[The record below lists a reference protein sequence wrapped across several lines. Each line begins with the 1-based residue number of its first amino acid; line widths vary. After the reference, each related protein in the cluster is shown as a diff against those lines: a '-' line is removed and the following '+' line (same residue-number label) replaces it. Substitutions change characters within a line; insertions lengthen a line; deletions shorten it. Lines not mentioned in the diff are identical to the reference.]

1 MGFYL
6 RKGFNFGPLRVNLS
20 KSGLGLSAGVTG
32 ARIGV
37 NAQGRAYVHGG
48 RHGLYYR
55 KNLPIGS
62 KSTSSSRGKIS
73 NSSYEEEMFSD
84 TGLTYKIMDLT
95 RQKLVL
101 EPLFPSDRKIYLY
114 SGLSALLVGI
124 FSTATSFK
132 IMILLTGALLITWF
146 ILGKLRNKNLKKALG
161 SLQRLDSHQQTEVNW
176 IQYIQNVNQKDRKL
190 LAIHTLDAWLENQ
203 ISEGCLISLEK
214 LLSFLPIYREK
225 ALSIAL
231 GHYNDVVQ
239 SALAD
244 HQFEDSENEFIE
256 AIEDNWSI
264 PADEIQQERKLI
276 DSFRMLRQ
284 IQQEELPL
292 KSFSRDLVAGEKP
305 YFEGEG
311 RLLVLRVLDSWQ
323 ANRVRYKTKG
333 YQLDMEGII
342 RISNRVVEIHE
353 GRNIRTYPIR
363 QVEDIHLSLGE
374 GVVEVYL
381 LNRKQPLVFTS
392 PDLFEF
398 SAVLLKASGQTD
410 L

>member
-32 ARIGV
+32 ARLGV
-37 NAQGRAYVHGG
+37 SSQGRAYVHGG

-55 KNLPIGS
+55 KNLPTGS
-62 KSTSSSRGKIS
+62 KSTSFSRGKIS
-73 NSSYEEEMFSD
+73 NSSHEEEMFSD

-101 EPLFPSDRKIYLY
+101 EPLFHLGRKIYLY

-124 FSTATSFK
+124 FSTATIFK
-132 IMILLTGALLITWF
+132 MLMLLIGALLITWF
-146 ILGKLRNKNLKKALG
+146 VLGKLRQKNLKKALE

-176 IQYIQNVNQKDRKL
+176 IRNIQNVNQTDRKF

-203 ISEGCLISLEK
+203 INDGHLIPLEN
-214 LLSFLPIYREK
+214 LLSYLPIDREK
-225 ALSIAL
+225 AISIAL
-231 GHYNDVVQ
+231 GYYNDVVQ

-244 HQFEDSENEFIE
+244 HELDESENELIE
-256 AIEDNWSI
+256 SMEDNWSI
-264 PADEIQQERKLI
+264 PTDEIQQERKLI
-276 DSFRMLRQ
+276 ESFRMLRQ

-323 ANRVRYKTKG
+323 ANRIRYKTKG
-333 YQLDMEGII
+333 YQLDMEGIL
-342 RISNRVVEIHE
+342 RISSRVLEIHE
-353 GRNIRTYPIR
+353 GRNIRSYPIR

-381 LNRKQPLVFTS
+381 QNRKQPLVFTS

-398 SAVLLKASGQTD
+398 SAVLLKASGQN
-410 L
+410 

>member
-20 KSGLGLSAGVTG
+20 KSGLGISAGVTG
-32 ARIGV
+32 ARIGI
-37 NAQGRAYVHGG
+37 NSQGRTYVHGG

-55 KNLPIGS
+55 KNLPIGN
-62 KSTSSSRGKIS
+62 KSTSSSKGKTS
-73 NSSYEEEMFSD
+73 NLSLEEEMFSD

-101 EPLFPSDRKIYLY
+101 EPLFSSDRKIYLY
-114 SGLSALLVGI
+114 LGLSALLVGI
-124 FSTATSFK
+124 FSTAMIFK
-132 IMILLTGALLITWF
+132 LMMLLTGALMITWF
-146 ILGKLRNKNLKKALG
+146 ILGKLRQKNLKKSLE
-161 SLQRLDSHQQTEVNW
+161 SLQGLSADQQTEANW
-176 IQYIQNVNQKDRKL
+176 IQNSQGLNQNDLRL

-203 ISEGCLISLEK
+203 VRDGQLIPLEN
-214 LLSFLPIYREK
+214 LVMFLPIDREK
-225 ALSIAL
+225 ALSLAL
-231 GHYNDVVQ
+231 GHYNEVVH
-239 SALAD
+239 SVLAD
-244 HQFEDSENEFIE
+244 HQLEDSENEFIE
-256 AIEDNWSI
+256 SIEDNWSI

-342 RISNRVVEIHE
+342 RISSRVVEIHE
-353 GRNIRTYPIR
+353 GRNIRSYPIR
-363 QVEDIHLSLGE
+363 QVEDVHLSLGE
-374 GVVEVYL
+374 GIVEVFMS
-381 LNRKQPLVFTS
+381 NRKQPLVFTA

-398 SAVLLKASGQTD
+398 SAVLLKASGQN
-410 L
+410 